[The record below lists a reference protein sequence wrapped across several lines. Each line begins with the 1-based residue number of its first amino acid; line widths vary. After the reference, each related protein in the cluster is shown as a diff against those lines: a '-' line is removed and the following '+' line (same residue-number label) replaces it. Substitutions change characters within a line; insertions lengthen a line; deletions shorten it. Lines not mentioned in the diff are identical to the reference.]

1 MQNKLL
7 ILFILLSGFSQV
19 TLAEEI
25 NVTDADYVG
34 NLTLDTN
41 TNISHLAGEL
51 GVMVVKYADVISY
64 TPMEDATSVNHLVGE
79 PGVMIVKYADVIS
92 YTPMEDAASVNH
104 LVGES
109 SVMVVKYADV
119 ISYTPMEDA
128 ASVNHLVGEPGVM
141 VVKYADVI
149 SYTPMEDATSVNHLV
164 GEPGVMVVKYADVI
178 SYNPLDNPTSV
189 GRRELDITI
198 DYPGNGYLMT
208 DSTVTVNGTAFSP
221 NEITSVTVNG
231 FLATGTASWN
241 ATIPLATGINTI
253 TVEVTTNTT
262 YSDTKSIQVFHYTE
276 GNHVDTDGDGVIDSW
291 DQENNT
297 QTGFWVNPVGI
308 GRMLGDLNGNG
319 MLDSGDVTILMQ
331 MIVGLMT

>member
-7 ILFILLSGFSQV
+7 ILIILLSGFSQV
-19 TLAEEI
+19 ALAEEI

-41 TNISHLAGEL
+41 TNIGHLVGEP

-64 TPMEDATSVNHLVGE
+64 TPMEDAT
-79 PGVMIVKYADVIS
+79 
-92 YTPMEDAASVNH
+92 
-104 LVGES
+104 
-109 SVMVVKYADV
+109 
-119 ISYTPMEDA
+119 
-128 ASVNHLVGEPGVM
+128 SVNHLVGEPGVM

-189 GRRELDITI
+189 SRRELDIKI
-198 DYPGNGYLMT
+198 DYPGNGYLII
-208 DSTVTVNGTAFSP
+208 DPTVTVNGTAFSP
-221 NEITSVTVNG
+221 NEIINVTVNG
-231 FLATGTASWN
+231 VFATGTTSWN

-276 GNHVDTDGDGVIDSW
+276 GNYVDTDGDGVVDSW

-331 MIVGLMT
+331 MIVGLVT